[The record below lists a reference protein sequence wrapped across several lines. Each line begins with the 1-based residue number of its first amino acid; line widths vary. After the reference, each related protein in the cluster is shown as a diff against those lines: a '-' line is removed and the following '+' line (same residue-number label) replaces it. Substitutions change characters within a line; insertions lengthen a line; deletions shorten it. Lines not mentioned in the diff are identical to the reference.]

1 MASEEAS
8 ILFALEQ
15 QENEEEERW
24 IAEEKSVVEEEEA
37 EEMRLEEMRL
47 EAEKEADEAR
57 KAAEVAQSS
66 WTIYVNMTED
76 SEWSPMSPY
85 LMSLV
90 MLQLLEQEN
99 CAEGSGRGSEQGYV
113 DAGKSRR
120 EEERT
125 FDSGET
131 SLLAL
136 QACRASE
143 GLCLDW
149 VSQFFLFFVDFFLPT
164 YNLVEVPPATNA

>member
-90 MLQLLEQEN
+90 MLQL
-99 CAEGSGRGSEQGYV
+99 CRGFWKGFRARV
-113 DAGKSRR
+113 RR
-120 EEERT
+120 CWQVQKR
-125 FDSGET
+125 
-131 SLLAL
+131 
-136 QACRASE
+136 RRK
-143 GLCLDW
+143 
-149 VSQFFLFFVDFFLPT
+149 DF
-164 YNLVEVPPATNA
+164 